1 MKIEFAIYTNI
12 GDCRV
17 NEDTVAVIDKGSVKC
32 FLLADG
38 LGGHGGGDIASAHI
52 ASVVESVVNKA
63 NALDER
69 LIHQCFV
76 QAQNSLLELQKKM
89 NKEQA
94 LKTTLVMLLTDG
106 ITWTWGHIGDS
117 RLYYFSNGR
126 IKYVTS
132 DHSVP
137 QMMLKMGK
145 IKPEEL
151 KHHPERNILLKVM
164 GTAWTEPAYEVDVTG
179 KKIEKGDAFLL
190 CSDGFWEWV
199 EDSDMEKLVSLQAS
213 AENIVSQM
221 GTLALKNGMDKESE
235 RDNLSAILVRVI
247 G

>member
-1 MKIEFAIYTNI
+1 MKIEFATYTNI

-106 ITWTWGHIGDS
+106 M
-117 RLYYFSNGR
+117 
-126 IKYVTS
+126 TS

-145 IKPEEL
+145 IKPEEV

-164 GTAWTEPAYEVDVTG
+164 GTAWTEPAYEVDVNG

>member
-1 MKIEFAIYTNI
+1 MKIEFATYTNI

-17 NEDTVAVIDKGSVKC
+17 NEDTVAVFNKGTVKC

-38 LGGHGGGDIASAHI
+38 LGGHGGGDIASAHVATI
-52 ASVVESVVNKA
+52 VENVIHKA
-63 NALDER
+63 TALDES
-69 LIHQCFV
+69 LIQNCFT

-89 NKEQA
+89 KKEQA

-117 RLYYFSNGR
+117 RLYYFSNGK
-126 IKYVTS
+126 IKHVTT

-145 IKPEEL
+145 IKPEEV

-164 GTAWTEPAYEVDVTG
+164 GTAWTEPAYEIDMIG
-179 KKIEKGDAFLL
+179 KKIESGDSFLL

-199 EDSDMEKLVSLQAS
+199 EDSDMEKLVNMQAS
-213 AENIVSQM
+213 AESLISQM
-221 GTLALKNGMDKESE
+221 GTLALKNGMEKESE
-235 RDNLSAILVRVI
+235 RDNLSAVFVRVI